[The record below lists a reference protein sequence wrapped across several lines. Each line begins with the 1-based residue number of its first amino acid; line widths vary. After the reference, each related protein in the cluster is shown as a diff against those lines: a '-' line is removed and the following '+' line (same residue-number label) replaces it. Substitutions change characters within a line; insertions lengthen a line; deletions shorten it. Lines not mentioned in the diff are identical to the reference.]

1 MALDPTAQKYLEEL
15 QDSPASA
22 ALRLVVFSHRKRWSI
37 SLLQHPDAT
46 SDRAREYAAG
56 AAAALESLYDDLGKL
71 LNWRKA
77 PQERPGFGGE
87 LSPQSPQSPPPPPGA

>member
-37 SLLQHPDAT
+37 GLLQHPDAT
-46 SDRAREYAAG
+46 SERAREFSAG

-77 PQERPGFGGE
+77 PQERMPERGE
-87 LSPQSPQSPPPPPGA
+87 LGAQGAQGAAPSAGA